1 MGDIAAIIFACAII
15 VIVILWIVAGIAAF
29 IMSLV
34 CFGYNGSTA
43 DKIIGFL
50 LAFLF
55 GPFYWIFYNYNKNY
69 CH

>member
-1 MGDIAAIIFACAII
+1 MSEFIGVIFACAII
-15 VIVILWIVAGIAAF
+15 AIAILWVVAGVAAF

-34 CFGYNGSTA
+34 CFGYNGSVF
-43 DKIIGFL
+43 DKIIGLL
-50 LAFLF
+50 LAILF